1 MTQSDKKKVVILGTG
16 FAAFSLVK
24 KIDTERYDVTIISPR
39 NHFLFTPLLPSTTV
53 GTIEFRSIIEPIRT
67 AKKGTRFYQGRAV
80 RLDLENQIV
89 ECEGSFKQSSFEWP
103 YDYLIIGVGAKSNSF
118 GVPGVEDYAFFL
130 KELKHARAI
139 RQKIIECFERASKPM
154 RPEEDFNWL
163 LNFVVVGGGP
173 TGVEFAAELSDF
185 ITQDLRHCF
194 PDLMPHAK
202 ITLLE
207 AQDAILTSFDKK
219 LSEYTMR
226 HFDRQKISVR
236 TNSMVKQV
244 LADGV
249 HLTDGEFI
257 RSELVV
263 WSTGN
268 GPTRFTRKLPFE
280 KDRLS
285 RILVDDY
292 YKVPGHDNIFAVGD
306 CSAREQDPLA
316 PTAQVAQQEG
326 TYVAKEL
333 NRMAKGHPM
342 RPFEY
347 RHMGM
352 MAYIGRRRALA
363 DLKNVKGRGWVTW
376 IFWRSAYLT
385 KLVSWKNKLLVI
397 SDWIWAFIFGRDI
410 SRF

>member
-1 MTQSDKKKVVILGTG
+1 MPTEKKKLVILGTG
-16 FAAFSLVK
+16 FAAFSLAK
-24 KIDTERYDVTIISPR
+24 KINTSLYDVTVISPR

-67 AKKGTRFYQGRAV
+67 AKKGVRFYQGRALE
-80 RLDLENQIV
+80 LDLENRIV
-89 ECEGSFKQSSFEWP
+89 HCEGAFKKSSFDWH
-103 YDYLIIGVGAKSNSF
+103 YDYLVIGVGAKSNSF

-185 ITQDLRHCF
+185 ITQDLHRWF
-194 PDLMPHAK
+194 PELMPHAK

-207 AQDAILTSFDKK
+207 AQDAILTAFDKR
-219 LSEYTMR
+219 LSEYTIR
-226 HFDRQKISVR
+226 HFNRQKINVQ

-244 LADGV
+244 MADGV
-249 HLTDGEFI
+249 LLNSGEFI

-263 WSTGN
+263 WSTGI
-268 GPTRFTRKLPFE
+268 GPTRFVRNLPFE

-285 RILVDDY
+285 RLQVDDCFRI
-292 YKVPGHDNIFAVGD
+292 PGHDNIFAVGD
-306 CSAREQDPLA
+306 CSLRLSEPLA

-326 TYVAKEL
+326 AYVAKEL
-333 NRMAKGHPM
+333 NRMAKGHPI

-363 DLKNVKGRGWVTW
+363 DLRNVKSSGLMTWV
-376 IFWRSAYLT
+376 FWRSAYLT
-385 KLVSWKNKLLVI
+385 KLVSWKNKTLVF
-397 SDWIWAFIFGRDI
+397 SDWILAFMFGRDI

>member
-1 MTQSDKKKVVILGTG
+1 MPPEKKKLVILGTG

-24 KIDTERYDVTIISPR
+24 KIRTDLYDVTVISPR

-67 AKKGTRFYQGRAV
+67 AKKGMRFYQGRATHI
-80 RLDLENQIV
+80 DLENRIV
-89 ECEGSFKQSSFEWP
+89 HCEGAFKRSSFEWP
-103 YDYLIIGVGAKSNSF
+103 YDYLVVGVGAKSNSF

-185 ITQDLRHCF
+185 ITQDLHRWF

-219 LSEYTMR
+219 LSEYAFS
-226 HFDRQKISVR
+226 HFKRQKINVQ

-244 LADGV
+244 MEDGV
-249 HLTDGEFI
+249 LLTSGEFI

-263 WSTGN
+263 WSTGI
-268 GPTRFTRKLPFE
+268 GPTRFVRKLPFE

-285 RILVDDY
+285 RLVVDDY
-292 YKVPGHDNIFAVGD
+292 FRIPGHDNIFAVGD
-306 CSAREQDPLA
+306 CAVREPDPLA
-316 PTAQVAQQEG
+316 PTAQVAQQVG

-333 NRMAKGHPM
+333 NRVAKGNEI

-352 MAYIGRRRALA
+352 MAYVGRRRALA
-363 DLKNVKGRGWVTW
+363 DMKNLKSGGWMTW

-385 KLVSWKNKLLVI
+385 KLVSWKNKTLVFT
-397 SDWIWAFIFGRDI
+397 DWMLAFVFGRDI